1 MRIDE
6 KRNILDLRWS
16 EKIQP
21 KPSKEEMTTREKV
34 AAYQQDIKK
43 SMK

>member
-6 KRNILDLRWS
+6 KRNILDLRVCD
-16 EKIQP
+16 KVHP
-21 KPSKEEMTTREKV
+21 KPSVEQITTRKEV
-34 AAYQQDIKK
+34 AAYQEEIKK